1 MKVNAH
7 YEFSAVTEFLAI
19 NYLDRLLSSLHSQRD
34 KPWMIQLA
42 VVTCLS
48 LAAKVEETQVPL
60 LSDLQVED
68 SEYVF
73 EAKTNSENGF
83 SGALNAS
90 IKDEPSH
97 PTLLH

>member
-1 MKVNAH
+1 
-7 YEFSAVTEFLAI
+7 
-19 NYLDRLLSSLHSQRD
+19 
-34 KPWMIQLA
+34 MIQLA

-97 PTLLH
+97 PTLLHWSHHEEVSLLYPLASPSFIAILLPADG